1 MAYSAI
7 STASGPPP
15 PDFDAFSYVFQEKLL
30 LVAAESL
37 DSSSTRLCRLADSAC
52 VQLRASFATV
62 LSTLSSHASEAKQA
76 MRRLQRSRGVWL
88 GKQLEEV
95 DASEKA
101 LESCARL
108 CLCTGLFFFK

>member
-1 MAYSAI
+1 
-7 STASGPPP
+7 
-15 PDFDAFSYVFQEKLL
+15 
-30 LVAAESL
+30 
-37 DSSSTRLCRLADSAC
+37 
-52 VQLRASFATV
+52 
-62 LSTLSSHASEAKQA
+62 